1 VNGALAVSSG
11 NGSAIRS
18 AGSSTA
24 PATSEPVQSALSSVG
39 GDSLAGS
46 GFESERPASGFAP
59 VSAPVGPPSASLA
72 RVGASGTDASSE
84 SPGSNP
90 DASSGSSVT
99 SEVQSAWSV
108 PSGSSPSSRE
118 KFASRAQRTH
128 RTLFGAADRLKGVR
142 RQWGGL
148 PSDAAPH
155 TQPPRMPIDH
165 NE

>member
-1 VNGALAVSSG
+1 
-11 NGSAIRS
+11 
-18 AGSSTA
+18 
-24 PATSEPVQSALSSVG
+24 VQTALSSVG
-39 GDSLAGS
+39 GESLAGS

-59 VSAPVGPPSASLA
+59 VSAPTGLRSASPVPVEAA
-72 RVGASGTDASSE
+72 RGSARREASDESSGDSSE
-84 SPGSNP
+84 VPSGGS
-90 DASSGSSVT
+90 AT
-99 SEVQSAWSV
+99 SEVQSVGSA

-118 KFASRAQRTH
+118 KFASRAPRTQRTFSG
-128 RTLFGAADRLKGVR
+128 TADRLRGVR